1 MQLAYIIEDR
11 LKDAAEEANKE
22 RSLKEVVEAMVRD
35 KGKAMEDAEER
46 TRVAERAWALAE

>member
-46 TRVAERAWALAE
+46 TWVAERAWALAE

>member
-11 LKDAAEEANKE
+11 LKDAAVEANKE

-46 TRVAERAWALAE
+46 TRVAESAWALAE